1 MFGNILN
8 NEHYITAIRVEQ
20 SLEECSF
27 SFINDS
33 IFIHIHSVII
43 DT

>member
-8 NEHYITAIRVEQ
+8 NEHYITAIRDPEQ

-33 IFIHIHSVII
+33 IFII

>member
-8 NEHYITAIRVEQ
+8 NEHYIIAIRDPEQ
-20 SLEECSF
+20 SLEDSNF

-33 IFIHIHSVII
+33 IFII
-43 DT
+43 DS